1 MKDRVVSYKWY
12 AVWEYEK
19 EEEDLNEASK
29 KGLQLTKGG
38 CFHRVFQ

>member
-29 KGLQLTKGG
+29 KGLQLRSEER
-38 CFHRVFQ
+38 RVGKEC